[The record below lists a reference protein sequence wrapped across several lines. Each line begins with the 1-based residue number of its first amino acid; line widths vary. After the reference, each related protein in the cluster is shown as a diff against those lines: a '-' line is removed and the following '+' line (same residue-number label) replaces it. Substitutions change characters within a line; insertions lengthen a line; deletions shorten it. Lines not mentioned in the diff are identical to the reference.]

1 MAERDYLP
9 AIDAAKAIGISLV
22 VLGHSPGLPRE
33 AVNLIFSF
41 HMPLFFF
48 LSGLLHPPASSH
60 ARAGEM
66 LARRARALLVPYLF
80 FFALS
85 LAYWLATRHLGDRAA
100 KFEGVSVADALMG
113 LVTGRS
119 SDLFVNPTLWFLPCL
134 FVCTVLYVPL
144 RRRLPAP
151 AVMVVAATVAA
162 LWTAFDGWRVR
173 PPWGLDIAWVA
184 LVFYAAGDAVRGTR
198 WATGRPS
205 GAALA
210 LLPLAALAWLL
221 AALQLGRVDLA
232 QANFGGTFGLYL
244 LTAFLGIAMVMLAS
258 RLLPPHPVLRWLSA
272 HTLIIFPLHSLLIN
286 FASGALK
293 YLQLGGD
300 WTANHGWAFVFFG
313 WAMLGCL
320 PAAALL
326 TRRLPWLLGRGRGRP
341 VLSGARP

>member
-1 MAERDYLP
+1 MAEREHLP

-48 LSGLLHPPASSH
+48 LSGLLHPPASQ
-60 ARAGEM
+60 APAGVL

-100 KFEGVSVADALMG
+100 KYEGVSVADALSG

-119 SDLFVNPTLWFLPCL
+119 SDLFVNPALWFLPCL
-134 FVCTVLYVPL
+134 FVCIALYLPL
-144 RRRLPAP
+144 RRRLPAL
-151 AVMVVAATVAA
+151 AVMALAAAVAV
-162 LWTAFDGWRVR
+162 LWTAADGWRMR
-173 PPWGLDIAWVA
+173 LPWGLDIAWVA
-184 LVFYAAGDAVRGTR
+184 LVFYAAGDALRGTR
-198 WATGRPS
+198 WATGRLS

-232 QANFGGTFGLYL
+232 QANFGGAFGLYL
-244 LTAFLGIAMVMLAS
+244 LTAFLGITMVMLVS

-293 YLQLGGD
+293 YLQWGGGD
-300 WTANHGWAFVFFG
+300 WTAHHGWALVFFV

-320 PAAALL
+320 PVAVLL
-326 TRRLPWLLGRGRGRP
+326 TRRLPWLLGRP
-341 VLSGARP
+341 ALSGARP